1 MSVNKSYNQEQKLK
15 KKELDVLFNKVLI
28 KLSLNITNKTSYPL
42 ALNLLREEI
51 QKIICISI
59 LMEFNLI
66 LYSFLQSSSKNIDID
81 KELLVDIILKVLL
94 LSAKQK
100 ITVRLSLKKKQKF
113 IKLSSSNE
121 WFLKDMECGN
131 HYLFIV
137 ILKWLFSS
145 DFKKSSSN
153 LIESLIENFVIQLSN
168 IIVYEIF
175 YDLNSSRIFFIEY
188 STDFIVLKKNLRI
201 IKAYVYPRQ
210 LYHRIQSFLKR
221 TYNYSYPIIIC
232 SRYGFILKNLNFN
245 SLYPFVQVNEAY
257 TPFLDILTV

>member
-1 MSVNKSYNQEQKLK
+1 
-15 KKELDVLFNKVLI
+15 
-28 KLSLNITNKTSYPL
+28 
-42 ALNLLREEI
+42 
-51 QKIICISI
+51 
-59 LMEFNLI
+59 
-66 LYSFLQSSSKNIDID
+66 
-81 KELLVDIILKVLL
+81 
-94 LSAKQK
+94 
-100 ITVRLSLKKKQKF
+100 
-113 IKLSSSNE
+113 
-121 WFLKDMECGN
+121 MECEN

-188 STDFIVLKKNLRI
+188 STDFVVLKKNLRI

-245 SLYPFVQVNEAY
+245 SLCPFVQVNEAY